1 MMLKKACIATL
12 DLFSA
17 VIPLSI
23 LKTISRQKTL
33 LPFYHLVSDQEVPH
47 IKHLYQVRNS
57 SQFIKDLDYLL
68 KHYKPI
74 NLEQLKQSVHD
85 KKSLPNDSMFL
96 SFDDGLAECYH
107 IIAPILLKKG
117 IPATFFLNSA
127 FVDNKALMFRYKASL
142 LIEHLHQFPEKVETI
157 ARHLFKKNNL
167 IYTDFREDLKKIRW
181 NNQAFLNEL
190 ALALEVDFDQF
201 LIDKKPYLNK
211 NQIREMQQWGFS
223 FGSHSIDHP
232 RYNTISPT
240 AQIKQT
246 MQGHQRLEQQLNNI
260 DKVFAFPFTDAAVNL
275 AFFDAIFEANYL
287 DLSFGGAGIK
297 QEKITKHL
305 QRLGLESTQI
315 RSSKQ
320 IIHSEYCYYLLKSIF
335 GKNTIQRH

>member
-1 MMLKKACIATL
+1 MLKKACIATL

-17 VIPLSI
+17 AIPLSI
-23 LKTISRQKTL
+23 LKTITRQKVL

-47 IKHLYQVRNS
+47 IKHLYHVRNS
-57 SQFIKDLDYLL
+57 NQFVKDLDYLL

-74 NLEQLKQSVHD
+74 NLEQLKQSILHQ
-85 KKSLPNDSMFL
+85 KSLPNNSMFL

-142 LIEHLHQFPEKVETI
+142 LIEHLDQFPNKVETI
-157 ARHLFKKNNL
+157 ARHLFRKKNW
-167 IYTDFREDLKKIRW
+167 IYTDFRVDLKKICW
-181 NNQAFLNEL
+181 KNQAFLNDL
-190 ALALEVDFDQF
+190 ALALEVDFDQY
-201 LIDKKPYLNK
+201 LHVKKPYLNK
-211 NQIREMQQWGFS
+211 DQIRAMQQWGFN

-232 RYNTISPT
+232 RYNTISPI
-240 AQIKQT
+240 AQIEQT
-246 MQGHQRLEQQLNNI
+246 MQGHQQLVQNLKNI
-260 DKVFAFPFTDAAVNL
+260 DKVFAFPFTDDAVGL
-275 AFFDAIFEANYL
+275 SFFDTIFKGNSL

-297 QEKITKHL
+297 QEKIARHL